1 MSHPF
6 ERILLATEHTE
17 FDVGAERLA
26 LGMAK
31 LCEVPLSAVLPVVS
45 NPEYEI
51 IAPQLAERG
60 EQEAVAKIES
70 LHKAAEAEGVKL
82 DISARR
88 GEEPYHEI
96 VQEATERESDLIII
110 RRRGKRSFLS
120 KLMIGEMVSKVV
132 GHAPCS
138 VLFVPRMAKMWA
150 RGIVAAVDT
159 SPNAKNVV
167 HVAAKIAARC
177 ELPLTLVS
185 VASHDAD
192 NIRAQIEATLS
203 VVLPIASAAG
213 VNAESRILVGKPF
226 EQILET
232 GKILNAD
239 LIVVGRHGESNLI
252 HTPFGGTT
260 QKVAGLAD
268 VPVLV
273 VHGGEHPE

>member
-1 MSHPF
+1 
-6 ERILLATEHTE
+6 
-17 FDVGAERLA
+17 
-26 LGMAK
+26 
-31 LCEVPLSAVLPVVS
+31 VS

-60 EQEAVAKIES
+60 EQEAVSKIEM
-70 LHKAAEAEGVKL
+70 LDKAAEAEGVKL
-82 DISARR
+82 DVVARR
-88 GEEPYHEI
+88 GEEPYIEI
-96 VQEATERESDLIII
+96 VQEATERQSDLIII

-138 VLFVPRMAKMWA
+138 VLFVPRAARMWS

-159 SPNAKNVV
+159 SPNARNVV
-167 HVAAKIAARC
+167 HVAAKVAAQC
-177 ELPLTLVS
+177 ELPLTLVC
-185 VASHDAD
+185 VISHDAD
-192 NIRAQIEATLS
+192 SIRAQAEATMS
-203 VVLPIASAAG
+203 EVLPIASAAG
-213 VNAESRILVGKPF
+213 VNAERRILVGKPF

-260 QKVAGLAD
+260 QKVVGLAE

-273 VHGGEHPE
+273 VHG

>member
-17 FDVGAERLA
+17 FDAGAEHLA
-26 LGMAK
+26 FGMARR
-31 LCEVPLSAVLPVVS
+31 CELPLSAVLPVVS

-51 IAPQLAERG
+51 IAPQLAKRG
-60 EQEAVAKIES
+60 EQEAVAKIE
-70 LHKAAEAEGVKL
+70 LLYKAAEAEGVKL
-82 DISARR
+82 DVVARR

-96 VQEATERESDLIII
+96 VQEATERQSDLIII

-120 KLMIGEMVSKVV
+120 KLLIGEMVSKVV
-132 GHAPCS
+132 GHAPCN
-138 VLFVPRMAKMWA
+138 VLFVPRAARMWS

-159 SPNAKNVV
+159 SPNARNVV
-167 HVAAKIAARC
+167 YVAAKIAAQC
-177 ELPLTLVS
+177 ELPLTLVF

-192 NIRAQIEATLS
+192 SIRAQAEATMS
-203 VVLPIASAAG
+203 AVLPIASAAG

-226 EQILET
+226 DQILET

-260 QKVAGLAD
+260 QKVVGLAEI
-268 VPVLV
+268 PVLV
-273 VHGGEHPE
+273 VHG

>member
-6 ERILLATEHTE
+6 HRILLATEHTE

-51 IAPQLAERG
+51 IAPQLAKRG
-60 EQEAVAKIES
+60 EQEASTKIE
-70 LHKAAEAEGVKL
+70 LLNKAAETEGVKL
-82 DISARR
+82 DVVARR
-88 GEEPYHEI
+88 GEEPYLEI
-96 VQEATERESDLIII
+96 VQEATERQSDLIII

-138 VLFVPRMAKMWA
+138 VLFVPRAARMWS

-159 SPNAKNVV
+159 SPNARNVV
-167 HVAAKIAARC
+167 HVAAKVAAQC
-177 ELPLTLVS
+177 ELPLTLVC
-185 VASHDAD
+185 VISHDAD
-192 NIRAQIEATLS
+192 SIRAQAETTMS
-203 VVLPIASAAG
+203 EVLPIASAAG
-213 VNAESRILVGKPF
+213 VNAERRILVGKPF

-260 QKVAGLAD
+260 QKVVGLAE

-273 VHGGEHPE
+273 VHGGDHSE